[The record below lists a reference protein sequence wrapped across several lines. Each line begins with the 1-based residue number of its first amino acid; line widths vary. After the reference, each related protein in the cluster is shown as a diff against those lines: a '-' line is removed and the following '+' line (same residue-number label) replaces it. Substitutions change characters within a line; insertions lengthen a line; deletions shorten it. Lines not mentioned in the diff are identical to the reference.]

1 MKLIIIKN
9 SYIKNN
15 VEVTYNSDPII
26 EDVAYNGSI
35 LRNEN
40 DEEQLKS
47 FVAFNN
53 TEVFDQ
59 QPPKFN
65 VPFNINSLESG
76 FNNEFSFPREAFGAP
91 KTDM

>member
-40 DEEQLKS
+40 DEE
-47 FVAFNN
+47 
-53 TEVFDQ
+53 
-59 QPPKFN
+59 
-65 VPFNINSLESG
+65 
-76 FNNEFSFPREAFGAP
+76 
-91 KTDM
+91 